1 MPKLNLA
8 HIHLHQQSDGTR
20 EICVAPEYLAHGA
33 QAAYYQA
40 RDPPPLPCASPP
52 PFCRLSSGSLK
63 TKAPK
68 T

>member
-40 RDPPPLPCASPP
+40 RDPPPRCPAHHH
-52 PFCRLSSGSLK
+52 RLS
-63 TKAPK
+63 AV
-68 T
+68 